1 MTFPLFAD
9 EPNEAVLL
17 ALSVS
22 LTTPEVMFAGTF
34 VGEDMSY
41 SLGLDD
47 VFEGDEGG
55 SDIERG
61 A

>member
-1 MTFPLFAD
+1 
-9 EPNEAVLL
+9 
-17 ALSVS
+17 
-22 LTTPEVMFAGTF
+22 MFAGTF

-47 VFEGDEGG
+47 VFEGDESG

-61 A
+61 T